1 MNINSYSGV
10 YLEIKILKEELKK
23 VLFCDIVDM
32 DSDSSDDC
40 SSSDTCSE
48 IWNDDKRGGD
58 LCHETW
64 DFKLGLGLLFY
75 GEFSEGERQC
85 MEIVRYF

>member
-1 MNINSYSGV
+1 
-10 YLEIKILKEELKK
+10 
-23 VLFCDIVDM
+23 M
-32 DSDSSDDC
+32 DSDLSDDC
-40 SSSDTCSE
+40 SSDTCSD

-75 GEFSEGERQC
+75 GEFRCFFKQLRSSLTG
-85 MEIVRYF
+85 VTVL

>member
-1 MNINSYSGV
+1 
-10 YLEIKILKEELKK
+10 
-23 VLFCDIVDM
+23 M
-32 DSDSSDDC
+32 DSDLSDDC
-40 SSSDTCSE
+40 SSDTCSE

-75 GEFSEGERQC
+75 GEF
-85 MEIVRYF
+85 RYYFKQL